1 MISDFLQGSKE
12 KEHLSILTASSIS
25 YLLES
30 PFDYIFF
37 LFVNSFFLT
46 TVKHMWIYELW
57 NRTNMDWVVTV
68 WDTWPSLLVTHSKVQ
83 I

>member
-46 TVKHMWIYELW
+46 TVKHM
-57 NRTNMDWVVTV
+57 
-68 WDTWPSLLVTHSKVQ
+68 
-83 I
+83 